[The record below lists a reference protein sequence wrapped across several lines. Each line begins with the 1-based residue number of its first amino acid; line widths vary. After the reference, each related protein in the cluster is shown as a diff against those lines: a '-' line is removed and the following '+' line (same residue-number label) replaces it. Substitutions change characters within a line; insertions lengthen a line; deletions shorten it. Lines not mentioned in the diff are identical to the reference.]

1 MLLLWWNPFNLN
13 TITNTNQDAVPSRPA
28 AQRAPIH
35 TIAIGSM
42 IPSNSVLRALEE
54 TKTTLKSV
62 SRSCISK
69 SVVKSKAVEE
79 ELSSDVPE
87 WVPLAATAITET
99 VIREQ
104 FIDSIDEYWRMRI
117 LEESDADSP
126 LSSLMSSELVVEL
139 NVSIGAESHILSAD
153 ENMVASSQ
161 TYFLLEKMRRTSTL
175 GAAR

>member
-1 MLLLWWNPFNLN
+1 
-13 TITNTNQDAVPSRPA
+13 
-28 AQRAPIH
+28 
-35 TIAIGSM
+35 
-42 IPSNSVLRALEE
+42 
-54 TKTTLKSV
+54 
-62 SRSCISK
+62 
-69 SVVKSKAVEE
+69 VVKSKAVEE